1 MVDFVAQT
9 GLVAGLSGI
18 SAHLQGQVNV
28 VGGVAVYL
36 DFIDIPQH
44 LRLLQTNILLLLW
57 SCMESLE
64 ISIYLIE
71 SIELIGEVLSIIGNI
86 QPMVK

>member
-18 SAHLQGQVNV
+18 SANLQGQVNV

-36 DFIDIPQH
+36 DLIDIPHH
-44 LRLLQTNILLLLW
+44 LRLLQTNILLLW
-57 SCMESLE
+57 SSMESQRY
-64 ISIYLIE
+64 S
-71 SIELIGEVLSIIGNI
+71 
-86 QPMVK
+86 PHRKHRAHW

>member
-9 GLVAGLSGI
+9 GLIAGLSGI
-18 SAHLQGQVNV
+18 SDHLQRQVNV
-28 VGGVAVYL
+28 ICGVAVYF

-44 LRLLQTNILLLLW
+44 LRLLQTNILLLW

-71 SIELIGEVLSIIGNI
+71 SIELIGEVISIIGNI
-86 QPMVK
+86 QPMVE

>member
-9 GLVAGLSGI
+9 GLIAGLSGI
-18 SAHLQGQVNV
+18 SAQLQGQVNV
-28 VGGVAVYL
+28 VCSVAVYL

-44 LRLLQTNILLLLW
+44 LRLLQTNILLLW

-71 SIELIGEVLSIIGNI
+71 SIELIGEVISIIGNI
-86 QPMVK
+86 QPMVE